1 MDDVEERREDFEAG
15 EGSREWF
22 GEGEVSKGERERL
35 RAVASIE
42 DTALT
47 PGVTG
52 RERFG
57 SDLARR
63 RPRRPAVGLVGG
75 GKII

>member
-35 RAVASIE
+35 RTVASSE
-42 DTALT
+42 ETTAAT

-63 RPRRPAVGLVGG
+63 RPR
-75 GKII
+75 